1 MSTHSSAE
9 ADQKRPP
16 GPHNPDVEYVVAQDP
31 PKDGPSPAHKPSSRQ
46 SSGEQRDQHDHQDQ
60 PEPTHQRFVL
70 TDPIAFRYLEE
81 DSAVTVLERRREL
94 PGYEIY
100 VVEQWATSRT
110 HPTFA
115 ITTFTGDQS
124 TKCYVGVLSVP
135 TDESTWSQRLKVYF
149 KALNQYHA
157 RRRDTPL
164 GILMITNLS
173 GFPSSLTVI
182 PVPDGDI
189 RKHRFDF
196 FVSENL
202 KRMGC
207 SGRVGLTL
215 TPPNGATI
223 AKFHQLYRTSDKNP
237 LYSSVIELVKLCQ
250 AALNLFDKLEIVY
263 ADGLLCDVTEK
274 AINDW
279 WIGIGAE
286 FYSIEPHDGIL
297 GPITVAALLGLLLG
311 ARNRLHA
318 CGATVPKDPFD
329 IEQMKRGISQFQKG
343 QRINKTRR
351 LDRQTLERLHRVS
364 AKAAS
369 AEGWSV
375 PRAVK
380 STVAELSGKGGEM
393 LAEAV
398 GRRDKAG
405 IADIEVPDI
414 ERFKQLVYGERCRWL
429 WQGKPL
435 KHASVDLS
443 EHSTPENKMVF
454 KSDDHGG
461 FAWTGRKHT
470 QDSAPPSRGV
480 SGEEPKPSQTPSMRD
495 GDEDHIHRSVTKRA
509 TGLIS
514 DGRKGFGRF
523 KDAVRG
529 HHHTK
534 SSKDESSGFE
544 DPNRPTMQ
552 RSHTSPTGSPIDPTT
567 NDRSLDEALQRQQ
580 TSRTRS
586 HSGVNDV
593 VPGFTEKFMQSPME
607 SQQSF
612 TPLEPIMSAD
622 ERPWKGEVIPQ
633 NKGHLQTE
641 PHDAG
646 KEDKDRDKS
655 LDASRRPSVANISSS
670 IAGSIYHGVEM
681 NEVLPEPASF
691 AQEIGPL
698 LRRTN
703 SYSEFL
709 TQRGGAPRSDHFFPR
724 HLSFSVAEDSTSHR
738 TSSIG
743 TTEPRRSSTVITQF
757 EYEATLSSDLKALR
771 AAIATLDRK
780 EGSWTRA
787 QIYAL
792 RDILSQAD
800 NDVHTLENSYYGPLH
815 TLQDL
820 RDVSIGLLRDE
831 KEALTEG
838 AKEIETLGQRLE
850 YEIGALKGKVEDV
863 EIGVDD
869 FERAVIG
876 VEDRVRELETEGQ
889 KAGWQ
894 CVVS

>member
-1 MSTHSSAE
+1 MSNSSSAE

-16 GPHNPDVEYVVAQDP
+16 GPHKQNIELVLAPES
-31 PKDGPSPAHKPSSRQ
+31 PKDGRRTSTDKPGSRQ
-46 SSGEQRDQHDHQDQ
+46 TSGESPDS
-60 PEPTHQRFVL
+60 THQRFVL

-124 TKCYVGVLSVP
+124 HKCYVGVLSVP

-157 RRRDTPL
+157 RRRETPL

-182 PVPDGDI
+182 SVPDGDI

-196 FVSENL
+196 FVNENL

-215 TPPNGATI
+215 SQPNSATV
-223 AKFHQLYRTSDKNP
+223 AKYHQLYRTSDKNP

-286 FYSIEPHDGIL
+286 FFNFEPHDGIL
-297 GPITVAALLGLLLG
+297 GPTTVAALLGLLMG

-318 CGATVPKDPFD
+318 TGATVPKDPFD
-329 IEQMKRGISQFQKG
+329 VEQMKRGISQFQKA
-343 QRINKTRR
+343 QRINRTRR

-364 AKAAS
+364 AKAAN
-369 AEGWSV
+369 AEGWFV
-375 PRAVK
+375 PRSVK

-393 LAEAV
+393 LAEVV

-405 IADIEVPDI
+405 IADIEVTDI
-414 ERFKQLVYGERCRWL
+414 ERFKQLVWGERCKWL

-435 KHASVDLS
+435 KNVSID
-443 EHSTPENKMVF
+443 STDGSNPDSHLVF
-454 KSDDHGG
+454 KSDEHGG
-461 FAWTGRKHT
+461 FAWTGRKPTT
-470 QDSAPPSRGV
+470 QESAPPSRGV
-480 SGEEPKPSQTPSMRD
+480 SAEEPKPIQTPE
-495 GDEDHIHRSVTKRA
+495 DEEHLHRSVTKRA

-529 HHHTK
+529 HHTQK
-534 SSKDESSGFE
+534 SKDDSLPDDS
-544 DPNRPTMQ
+544 NRPSLQ
-552 RSHTSPTGSPIDPTT
+552 RFHTSPTGSPTSPKG
-567 NDRSLDEALQRQQ
+567 NDQSLDEALKRQHL
-580 TSRTRS
+580 SRTRS
-586 HSGVNDV
+586 HSGVNHLE
-593 VPGFTEKFMQSPME
+593 PKFTDQMMQSPME

-612 TPLEPIMSAD
+612 LPLEPIMSVD
-622 ERPWKGEVIPQ
+622 ERQWKGEIIPQ
-633 NKGHLQTE
+633 EK
-641 PHDAG
+641 PDPKHDVH
-646 KEDKDRDKS
+646 KEEKHEKA
-655 LDASRRPSVANISSS
+655 DANADGNPPQRPSVPRLSSS
-670 IAGSIYHGVEM
+670 IANSMYHGVDLHEH
-681 NEVLPEPASF
+681 LPEPDNL

-698 LRRTN
+698 LRRTT
-703 SYSEFL
+703 SYSNFETL
-709 TQRGGAPRSDHFFPR
+709 RGSAPRSDDFFPR
-724 HLSFSVAEDSTSHR
+724 RLSFSIAEDSTSR
-738 TSSIG
+738 RGASTL
-743 TTEPRRSSTVITQF
+743 TATEPRRSTTIIAQY
-757 EYEATLSSDLKALR
+757 EYETMISSDLKALR
-771 AAIATLDRK
+771 AAIATLDRN
-780 EGSWTRA
+780 EASWTRT

-792 RDILSQAD
+792 RELLSQAD
-800 NDVHTLENSYYGPLH
+800 VDVQGLDTAYYNPLH
-815 TLQDL
+815 KLQDMK
-820 RDVSIGLLRDE
+820 DACAGLLRDE
-831 KEALTEG
+831 KEALVEG
-838 AKEIETLGQRLE
+838 AKEIDTLGQRLE
-850 YEIGALKGKVEDV
+850 YEIGGLKGKIEDV

-869 FERAVIG
+869 FERAVVG
-876 VEDRVRELETEGQ
+876 VEDRVRELEREGQ
-889 KAGWQ
+889 KGGWG